1 MSQAIA
7 TFGSMP
13 NSSAISKDDF
23 IPASCGMSSN
33 CVACSIFTEPSLPLI
48 KRTMF
53 LSRRRCLYSLLTSLI
68 QVSPRTRRSKVSSEN
83 TFSPPGRPSEIPVIT
98 TGSSFR
104 VLTVEIAKL
113 LGLIAWLELD
123 IEVI

>member
-1 MSQAIA
+1 
-7 TFGSMP
+7 
-13 NSSAISKDDF
+13 
-23 IPASCGMSSN
+23 
-33 CVACSIFTEPSLPLI
+33 
-48 KRTMF
+48 MF
-53 LSRRRCLYSLLTSLI
+53 LSRRRCLYSSLTSLI

-83 TFSPPGRPSEIPVIT
+83 TFSPPGRPREIPVIT